1 MNVVTVDNAKRNR
14 RMTYLVLGLVFVLLA
29 GTALLMFSSANR
41 SAEADQKADQLIA
54 ELNAAGLRAPS
65 KEQIVNVLGPD
76 GGTMCTDP
84 TGTLRRGVIYGMLTN
99 GAGGP
104 GARPVIADNKVLQ
117 GQLIAIKVYCPEWL
131 DEFTTF
137 VEDLKTADVARDSG

>member
-1 MNVVTVDNAKRNR
+1 MSAVTVDNATRNR
-14 RMTYLVLGLVFVLLA
+14 RITYWVLGLIFLVLA

-41 SAEADQKADQLIA
+41 TAEAEQKADQLIA

-65 KEQIVNVLGPD
+65 KDQIVTVLGAD

-104 GARPVIADNKVLQ
+104 GARPVIADNRVLQ
-117 GQLIAIKVYCPEWL
+117 GQLIAIKVYCPQWL
-131 DEFTTF
+131 DDFTKF
-137 VEDLKTADVARDSG
+137 VDDLKTADVATG